1 MVATKDL
8 AKVVKSKEM
17 QASKDTGVLY
27 YIYFFVSQAKVLK
40 MVNSNRRQL

>member
-27 YIYFFVSQAKVLK
+27 FFVSQAKDLK